1 MLKELIEYEC
11 PNCHAGYGALE
22 RRAGMETACAYCKT
36 GLVIP
41 VGLRPRLVSVG
52 ECPLM
57 PASRPGLIRALV
69 EHFRSS
75 FTKLFLAL
83 RGYAK
88 RF

>member
-22 RRAGMETACAYCKT
+22 RRAGMET
-36 GLVIP
+36 
-41 VGLRPRLVSVG
+41 
-52 ECPLM
+52 
-57 PASRPGLIRALV
+57 GLIRALV

>member
-22 RRAGMETACAYCKT
+22 SRAGMETTCACCKT
-36 GLVIP
+36 AFVIP
-41 VGLRPRLVSVG
+41 VGLRPRLVSVS

-57 PASRPGLIRALV
+57 PVSRPGLIGALV
-69 EHFRSS
+69 GHFRSS
-75 FTKLFLAL
+75 FTKLLLDL